1 MRVWRRPTLWVN
13 SGLGVVAIA
22 GALWAYQTVAVSPSS
37 ASSGRSGDLHATVGT
52 GQVIATVSASGTV
65 QSANTAGADFITA
78 GTVTEID
85 VKVGDP
91 VTKGQQL
98 AKVDPAAAQE
108 TLDTARANLQAAK
121 DALSRAESSSTSDAA
136 TISAANAQVSSA
148 QATVDA
154 DQRAVNGTV
163 LTAPIAGTVIA
174 VDGSVGNPSGSGSS
188 GTSSGG
194 GSGAGAGGGGGTGT
208 GSGIGGGTAGNAAS
222 SSSSSSGSGSSGFVQ
237 IADLTKMQVSASFA
251 EADAS
256 KLKVGQ
262 AADIT
267 WSALSG
273 ARATGKVA
281 TISPTATSSGGVN
294 SYAVTVSMDTVPD
307 GARIGQTT
315 SVQVTTAEADNVLR
329 VPRAAVRSAGGLHTV
344 QVVSGTGTSTVRI
357 QVGVTG
363 DSYDEVTSG
372 LTQGQTVVLTPVTGT
387 TGGTGAGRFGGG
399 AAGGFGGAGGLGGA
413 GGFGGGARG
422 FRGGTGTGR
431 AGG

>member
-22 GALWAYQTVAVSPSS
+22 GALWAYQTVAVSPFS
-37 ASSGRSGDLHATVGT
+37 ASSGRSGNLHATVGT

-65 QSANTAGADFITA
+65 QSANTASADFITA

-108 TLDTARANLQAAK
+108 ALGTARANLQAAK
-121 DALSRAESSSTSDAA
+121 DALSRAKSSATSDAA

-174 VDGSVGNPSGSGSS
+174 VNGFVGNPSGSGSS
-188 GTSSGG
+188 GTSFAGG
-194 GSGAGAGGGGGTGT
+194 AGSGAGG
-208 GSGIGGGTAGNAAS
+208 GSGIGGGAAGNAG

-251 EADAS
+251 EADAA

-262 AADIT
+262 AANIS

-281 TISPTATSSGGVN
+281 TISPTATPSGGVN
-294 SYAVTVSMDTVPD
+294 SYAVTIGMDTVPD

-344 QVVSGTGTSTVRI
+344 QVVSGTGTTTVRI
-357 QVGVTG
+357 QVGVSG

-372 LTQGQTVVLTPVTGT
+372 LTQGQAVVLTPATGA

-399 AAGGFGGAGGLGGA
+399 AGGFGGAGGLGGA